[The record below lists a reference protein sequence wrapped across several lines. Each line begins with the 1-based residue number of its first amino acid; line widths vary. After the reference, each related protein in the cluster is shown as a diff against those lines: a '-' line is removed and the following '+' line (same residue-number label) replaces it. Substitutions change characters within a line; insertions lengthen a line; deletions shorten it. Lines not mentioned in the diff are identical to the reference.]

1 MVSIMFLLNHGITPM
16 EFQLCGI
23 MVPIMWTFWAGVYY
37 QGDGMNYKHPVHK
50 IVVLILNP
58 HGISVDFVYFES
70 TFRNTLNL
78 CFLESLAK

>member
-1 MVSIMFLLNHGITPM
+1 
-16 EFQLCGI
+16 
-23 MVPIMWTFWAGVYY
+23 
-37 QGDGMNYKHPVHK
+37 MNYKKHVHTI
-50 IVVLILNP
+50 IVFILNP